1 VTLYAGK
8 LVVVT
13 GTSRGLGKLIAEH
26 FLSEGANVIGLSR
39 SPSDIRNARYVHQ
52 SVDVTDAMQ
61 VRQALAGLS
70 KLDILVNNAGVG
82 PVGFAIIMDP
92 DKARDA
98 ILTNVYGTFL
108 VSREAIRVMGRV
120 GGRIVNIGSILAS
133 LEPVGASIY
142 AATKAA
148 IDTLSGVMAKEVAS
162 KGITVNTIGMASI
175 ETEMFTAL
183 GAKGQEYVAALPL
196 PRMTVPDDVYNLIDF
211 FCSPRSSFVTGQ
223 TIYLGG
229 VR

>member
-1 VTLYAGK
+1 MIYAGK

-26 FLSEGANVIGLSR
+26 FLAEGANVIGMAR
-39 SPSDIRNARYVHQ
+39 SEATIRHSRYVHQ
-52 SVDVTDAMQ
+52 TVDITDAMQ
-61 VRQALAGLS
+61 VRSALVGLN

-82 PVGFAIIMDP
+82 PVGFAIVMDP

-108 VSREAIRVMGRV
+108 VSREAIRVMGRA

-133 LEPVGASIY
+133 LEPTGASIY

-148 IDTLSGVMAKEVAS
+148 IDTLSGVMAKEVAA

-175 ETEMFTAL
+175 ETEMFRSL
-183 GAKGQEYVAALPL
+183 GDKGQQYVDSLPL
-196 PRMTVPDDVYNLIDF
+196 PRMAVPDDVYNLLDF

-223 TIYLGG
+223 TIYMGG